1 MSSEVEWFGGLC
13 TASSQLNRIQIAVIV
28 ESNVIK
34 VRVGKKRYGPVMLGM
49 SLRRVSLSCVSSNGE
64 LPFCS
69 KCRGE

>member
-1 MSSEVEWFGGLC
+1 MNVERGGWFGSLC
-13 TASSQLNRIQIAVIV
+13 KASPRLNRIQITVIV

-34 VRVGKKRYGPVMLGM
+34 VKKRYGPVMLGM
-49 SLRRVSLSCVSSNGE
+49 SLRRGSRSCVSSNSE